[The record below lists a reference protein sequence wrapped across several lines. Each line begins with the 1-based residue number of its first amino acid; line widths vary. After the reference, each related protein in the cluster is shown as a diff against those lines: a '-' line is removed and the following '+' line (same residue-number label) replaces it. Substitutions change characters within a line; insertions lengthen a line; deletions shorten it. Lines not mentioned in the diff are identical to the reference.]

1 VTHGTDFQGTGS
13 QIGTALKAVTTGA
26 NDSKLFILAGDCNNP
41 LDNQV
46 VTGFFQTYGGTSAWV
61 IGGSTGHAFADAK
74 VVSSA
79 ILGIV
84 LYGQFDCKFGF
95 VQGEAVNIAQQALT
109 SATDATKKPTFSII
123 FNCISRYASMGTSGL
138 ATELTYFKSSLG
150 TMYLSAYGLGEIGK
164 ANLNSTAYGTGG
176 AISVANIYTR
186 PSTSVVF
193 ENIPLSAPQQIQSLI
208 SSKSTAQYRINGTIA
223 NSLNAQPAGVI
234 VSKEGSKNVK
244 ISSQTIVK

>member
-1 VTHGTDFQGTGS
+1 
-13 QIGTALKAVTTGA
+13 
-26 NDSKLFILAGDCNNP
+26 
-41 LDNQV
+41 
-46 VTGFFQTYGGTSAWV
+46 
-61 IGGSTGHAFADAK
+61 
-74 VVSSA
+74 
-79 ILGIV
+79 
-84 LYGQFDCKFGF
+84 
-95 VQGEAVNIAQQALT
+95 
-109 SATDATKKPTFSII
+109 
-123 FNCISRYASMGTSGL
+123 
-138 ATELTYFKSSLG
+138 LTYFKSSLG